1 MSKLVIVESPTKAKT
16 ISKILD
22 SSYKIVASMG
32 HVRDLPEREIG
43 VDIENNFTPLYV
55 DTPKGK
61 SIVRELKSMAK
72 DADEIYLAPDPD
84 REGEAIAWHLQ
95 QVLEQKRNPK
105 PFHRVTFH
113 EITSSAIK
121 NAMQNKGVIDMN
133 LVNSQQARRIL
144 DRIVGYKVSPLL
156 WQKLQRGM
164 SAGRVQS
171 VALRL
176 IVERER
182 EIRNFIPEEY
192 WLFSIEFESANGEK
206 ILCKLFKINDENF
219 KISNGADANALL
231 DDILNGS
238 ACEVESVERSEKR
251 RFAPPP
257 FTTSTLQQSAS
268 SFLHM
273 SPSNTMK
280 YAQALYEG
288 IDIGNGGTSGLI
300 TYMRTDSV
308 TIAREAQISCSSF
321 IKKTYGEKFAPVKFN
336 FYKNKNEAQE
346 AHEAIRPTDVNNTPE
361 KLRPYLDDSL
371 FKLYT
376 LIWRRF
382 VASQM
387 TPAVYNQ
394 TRLDVKIIGK
404 SNSKYTFRTTVSVPK
419 EPGFSLIYTDAKAEE
434 NIENNI
440 AAAQMLNS
448 LTPGEKLKISNA
460 EKEQKFTEP
469 APHFSEASLIKELE
483 ENGIGRPS
491 TYASIVK
498 TILQRNYVAKD
509 KGKLIPTESGFQV
522 NDFLVGQLPELF
534 DVGFT
539 AKMETEL
546 DDIESGK
553 LEWTGMLNDFYT
565 NFLDWMD
572 HAKHHDA
579 PDADIANQVLALFD
593 NITFEAPRKIGRRT
607 YDDNK
612 FVNSIR
618 EKMAK
623 DGKISSKQY
632 QALLGMM
639 AKYSNVITPDIIPA
653 EIRAE
658 YEEVLND
665 YKAREAEKAKSEA
678 DGTISKYQTVFDAFK
693 DIKWEEPA
701 NTRSARAFDEKK
713 FFKSLETQNLSGKTL
728 SEKQLSVLKRMVL
741 KYRTQLP
748 NAAEILSIMGLEV
761 NPENDSNTA
770 DTINPKEII
779 DALAQV
785 TNWADPIKKGRF
797 AFDEKNFYQSV
808 AQQFND
814 GKQLSEKQLNALKK
828 LYDKYIK
835 NEPAPS
841 AAAPAAVPAPAND
854 EANSEIAQLLEKM
867 AQITTWEPP
876 AQKGR
881 FAFDDKK
888 FFLSIEK
895 QFKSKK
901 QLSVKQIDALKK
913 LAVKYEIQES

>member
-1 MSKLVIVESPTKAKT
+1 M
-16 ISKILD
+16 LD

-113 EITSSAIK
+113 EITSAAIK

-192 WLFSIEFESANGEK
+192 WLFSIEFKSANGEK

-219 KISNGADANALL
+219 KISNSTDAEALL
-231 DDILNGS
+231 NDILNGS
-238 ACEVESVERSEKR
+238 ASEVENIERSEKR
-251 RFAPPP
+251 RYAPPP

-288 IDIGNGGTSGLI
+288 IDIGSGGASGLI

-308 TIAREAQISCSSF
+308 TIAREAQIACSNF
-321 IKKTYGEKFAPVKFN
+321 IKKTYGEKFAPAKFN
-336 FYKNKNEAQE
+336 FYKNKTEAQE

-387 TPAVYNQ
+387 TPAIYNQ
-394 TRLDVKIIGK
+394 TKLDVRIFGK
-404 SNSKYTFRTTVSVPK
+404 SSSKYTFRTSVSVPK

-440 AAAQMLNS
+440 AVAQMLNNLS
-448 LTPGEKLKISNA
+448 NGEKLDINKA

-553 LEWTGMLNDFYT
+553 REWTGMLNDFYN
-565 NFLDWMD
+565 NFLTWMD

-579 PDADIANQVLALFD
+579 PAPEIAAEVLALFN
-593 NITFEAPRKIGRRT
+593 NIKYTDPVKVGRRI
-607 YDDNK
+607 YDDSK
-612 FVNSIR
+612 FVNSIQ
-618 EKMAK
+618 EKMKK
-623 DGKISSKQY
+623 DGKISAKQY

-639 AKYSNVITPDIIPA
+639 AKYHSQINIDSIPS
-653 EIRAE
+653 EIRPAFNEALKE
-658 YEEVLND
+658 YET
-665 YKAREAEKAKSEA
+665 REAEKIQAENA
-678 DGTISKYQTVFDAFK
+678 GTNSLYSPVFEAFK
-693 DIKWEEPA
+693 DVKWDEPQSSR
-701 NTRSARAFDEKK
+701 NGRVFDEKK
-713 FFKSLETQNLSGKTL
+713 FFKSLETQNSAGKTL
-728 SEKQLSVLKRMVL
+728 SDKQLSVLKRMVL
-741 KYRTQLP
+741 KYRSQFANP
-748 NAAEILSIMGLEV
+748 IEILNIMGLDASQET
-761 NPENDSNTA
+761 NDKANDSVST
-770 DTINPKEII
+770 KEII
-779 DALAQV
+779 DTLANV
-785 TNWADPIKKGRF
+785 TNWADPVKKGRF
-797 AFDEKNFYQSV
+797 AFDEKKFYQSV

-814 GKQLSEKQLNALKK
+814 GKQLSDKQLNALKK
-828 LYDKYIK
+828 LYDKYTK
-835 NEPAPS
+835 ETTSNPS
-841 AAAPAAVPAPAND
+841 AAVVEETPADN
-854 EANSEIAQLLEKM
+854 EINSEIADLLKKM
-867 AQITTWEPP
+867 AQITTWEAP

-888 FFLSIEK
+888 FFQSIEK

-901 QLSVKQIDALKK
+901 QLSVKQIDAIKK

>member
-1 MSKLVIVESPTKAKT
+1 
-16 ISKILD
+16 
-22 SSYKIVASMG
+22 MG

-61 SIVRELKSMAK
+61 SIVRELKAMAK
-72 DADEIYLAPDPD
+72 SADEIYLAPDPD

-113 EITSSAIK
+113 EITSGAIK

-238 ACEVESVERSEKR
+238 QSEVENVERSEKR

-308 TIAREAQISCSSF
+308 TIAREAQTACSNF
-321 IKKTYGEKFAPVKFN
+321 IKKTYGEKFAPAKFN
-336 FYKNKNEAQE
+336 YYKNKTEAQE

-394 TRLDVKIIGK
+394 TKLDVQIFGK
-404 SNSKYTFRTTVSVPK
+404 TGAKYTFRTSVSVPK
-419 EPGFSLIYTDAKAEE
+419 DPGFSLIYTDAKAEE

-440 AAAQMLNS
+440 AAAQMLNN
-448 LTPGEKLKISNA
+448 LKPGEKLNISNA
-460 EKEQKFTEP
+460 GKEQKFTEP

-565 NFLDWMD
+565 NFLQWMD

-579 PDADIANQVLALFD
+579 PESEIAEKVLALFD
-593 NITFEAPRKIGRRT
+593 DLAFEEPLKIGRRT
-607 YDDNK
+607 YDDRK
-612 FVNSIR
+612 FVTSIQ

-639 AKYSNVITPDIIPA
+639 AKYSSKIDLNAIPA
-653 EIRAE
+653 EIRPE
-658 YEEVLND
+658 FDEVLTE
-665 YKAREAEKAKSEA
+665 YKAKEAEKARSEA

-693 DIKWEEPA
+693 NVKWDEPA
-701 NTRSARAFDEKK
+701 AGRSGRAFDEKK
-713 FFKSLETQNLSGKTL
+713 FFKSLETQNQSGKTF

-741 KYRTQLP
+741 KYRTQFENP
-748 NAAEILSIMGLEV
+748 AEILSLMGLEASAES
-761 NPENDSNTA
+761 ENTPNDA
-770 DTINPKEII
+770 INPQEII
-779 DALAQV
+779 DALAKV
-785 TNWADPIKKGRF
+785 TNWADPVKKGRF
-797 AFDEKNFYQSV
+797 AFDEKKFYQSV
-808 AQQFND
+808 AQQFAD

-828 LYDKYIK
+828 LHDKYTK
-835 NEPAPS
+835 GEVQSAPAP
-841 AAAPAAVPAPAND
+841 APAAAESAN
-854 EANSEIAQLLEKM
+854 EEVNAEIAELLEKM
-867 AQITTWEPP
+867 AQITAWEPP

-888 FFLSIEK
+888 FFQSIEK

-913 LAVKYEIQES
+913 LAIKYEIQES

>member
-1 MSKLVIVESPTKAKT
+1 MSKLVIVESPTKART
-16 ISKILD
+16 ISKMLD
-22 SSYKIVASMG
+22 SSYQIVASMG

-43 VDIENNFTPLYV
+43 VDIENNFAPIYV
-55 DTPKGK
+55 DTPKGRA
-61 SIVRELKSMAK
+61 IVKELKSLAK
-72 DADEIYLAPDPD
+72 NADEIYLAPDPD

-113 EITSSAIK
+113 EITSGAIR

-192 WLFSIEFESANGEK
+192 WLFSLEFSAANGSK
-206 ILCKLFKINDENF
+206 IICKLFKVNDENF
-219 KISNGADANALL
+219 KVSSETDAQKMLN
-231 DDILNGS
+231 DILSGKIGTVANI
-238 ACEVESVERSEKR
+238 ERSEKR
-251 RFAPPP
+251 RMAPPP
-257 FTTSTLQQSAS
+257 FTTSTLQQAAS
-268 SFLHM
+268 SSLHM

-288 IDIGNGGTSGLI
+288 IDIGSGGASGLI

-308 TIAREAQISCSSF
+308 TIAREAQISCSNF
-321 IKKTYGEKFAPVKFN
+321 IKKTYGENFAPAHFN
-336 FYKNKNEAQE
+336 FFKNKNAAQE

-361 KLRPYLDDSL
+361 KLRPFLDDSL

-394 TRLDVKIIGK
+394 TRLDVTVNGA
-404 SNSKYTFRTTVSVPK
+404 SNNQYTFRTSVSVPK
-419 EPGFSLIYTDAKAEE
+419 EAGYSLIYTDAKAED
-434 NIENNI
+434 NIQNNI
-440 AAAQMLNS
+440 AVADMLNS
-448 LTPGEKLKISNA
+448 LSAGEKLTISNY

-491 TYASIVK
+491 TYASIVR

-522 NDFLVGQLPELF
+522 NDFLVSQLPELF

-546 DDIESGK
+546 DDIESGNR
-553 LEWTGMLNDFYT
+553 EWTSMLHDFYDK
-565 NFLDWMD
+565 FMLWMD

-579 PDADIANQVLALFD
+579 PEADIARKVIDIFNNVK
-593 NITFEAPRKIGRRT
+593 FEEPRKLGRRI
-607 YDDNK
+607 YDDSK
-612 FVNSIR
+612 FVSSVR
-618 EKMAK
+618 DKMQK
-623 DGKISSKQY
+623 DNKISAKQY
-632 QALLGMM
+632 QAMLTML
-639 AKYSNVITPDIIPA
+639 AKYQSQIDLNMIPA
-653 EIRAE
+653 QIRADFDAAL
-658 YEEVLND
+658 EEFNS
-665 YKAREAEKAKSEA
+665 REAQKVQSQN
-678 DGTISKYQTVFDAFK
+678 DGSLTKYNKIFDAFK
-693 DIKWEEPA
+693 NIKWEEPA
-701 NTRSARAFDEKK
+701 AGRSGRAFDEKK
-713 FFKSLETQNLSGKTL
+713 FFKSLETQNEAGKPL
-728 SEKQLSVLKRMVL
+728 SEKQLAVLKRMVI
-741 KYRTQLP
+741 KYRDQFENPSEIMTIMELDMP
-748 NAAEILSIMGLEV
+748 VDNAGTGNAEINMQ
-761 NPENDSNTA
+761 
-770 DTINPKEII
+770 EII
-779 DALAQV
+779 DFLSQV
-785 TNWADPIKKGRF
+785 QIWADPVKKGRF
-797 AFDEKNFYQSV
+797 AFDEKKFFTSV
-808 AQQFND
+808 AQQFKD
-814 GKQLSEKQLNALKK
+814 GKELSIKQINALKK
-828 LYDKYIK
+828 LYDKYSK
-835 NEPAPS
+835 GE
-841 AAAPAAVPAPAND
+841 VPQTPVEDKLPDVNTP
-854 EANSEIAQLLEKM
+854 ENQEIADLLTKLGT
-867 AQITTWEPP
+867 ITTWEPP
-876 AQKGR
+876 AKKGR
-881 FAFDDKK
+881 FAFDDQK
-888 FFLSIEK
+888 FFQSIEK

-913 LAVKYEIQES
+913 LAAKYEVQEA

>member
-1 MSKLVIVESPTKAKT
+1 MSKLVIVESPTKART
-16 ISKILD
+16 IGRMLD

-43 VDIENNFTPLYV
+43 VDIDNNFTPLYV

-61 SIVRELKSMAK
+61 SIVKELKTLAK
-72 DADEIYLAPDPD
+72 EADEIYLAPDPD

-113 EITSSAIK
+113 EITSSAIR
-121 NAMQNKGVIDMN
+121 NAMQNRGVIDMN

-182 EIRNFIPEEY
+182 EIQNFTPEEY
-192 WLFSIEFESANGEK
+192 WLFSLEFQTEDGNK
-206 ILCKLFKINDENF
+206 IICKLFKINDENF
-219 KISNGADANALL
+219 KVSNGEDAHKMLN
-231 DDILNGS
+231 DILNGTQ
-238 ACEVESVERSEKR
+238 VQVDNVERTEKR
-251 RFAPPP
+251 RMAPPP

-288 IDIGNGGTSGLI
+288 IDIGGSGATGLI

-308 TIAREAQISCSSF
+308 TIAREAQIACSNF
-321 IKKTYGEKFAPVKFN
+321 IKKTYGEKFAPAKFN
-336 FYKNKNEAQE
+336 YYKNKTEAQE

-361 KLRPYLDDSL
+361 KLRPFLDDSL
-371 FKLYT
+371 FKLYN

-394 TRLDVKIIGK
+394 TKLDVRINGK
-404 SNSKYTFRTTVSVPK
+404 SNDKYIFRTSVSVPK
-419 EPGFSLIYTDAKAEE
+419 EPGFSLLYTDAKAEE

-440 AAAQMLNS
+440 NIANMLNNMTAGQML
-448 LTPGEKLKISNA
+448 TVSNYA
-460 EKEQKFTEP
+460 TEQKFTEP
-469 APHFSEASLIKELE
+469 PPHFSEASLIKELE

-539 AKMETEL
+539 AKMENEL
-546 DDIESGK
+546 DDIENGK
-553 LEWTGMLNDFYT
+553 MEWTGMLNDFYG
-565 NFLDWMD
+565 NFLKWMD

-579 PDADIANQVLALFD
+579 PESDAAQKILDLFN
-593 NITFEAPRKIGRRT
+593 NIQFAEPQKMGRRV
-607 YDDNK
+607 YDDRK
-612 FVNSIR
+612 FVNSIQ
-618 EKMAK
+618 EKMKK
-623 DGKISSKQY
+623 DGKISAKQY
-632 QALLGMM
+632 QALLAMM
-639 AKYSNVITPDIIPA
+639 AKYSSQITLDAIPA
-653 EIRAE
+653 EFKEDFNAALQE
-658 YEEVLND
+658 FKEKEAA
-665 YKAREAEKAKSEA
+665 KAQAEA
-678 DGTISKYQTVFDAFK
+678 DGSANLYTPVFEAFK
-693 DIKWEEPA
+693 NVTWEEPA
-701 NTRSARAFDEKK
+701 AGRSGRAFDEKK
-713 FFKSLETQNLSGKTL
+713 FFKSLENQNAAGKILSD
-728 SEKQLSVLKRMVL
+728 KQLTVLKRMVA
-741 KYRTQLP
+741 KYQKQLT
-748 NAAEILSIMGLEV
+748 NQTDVFKIMGLEQTT
-761 NPENDSNTA
+761 ENTGSAAPQLNTQEML
-770 DTINPKEII
+770 DT
-779 DALAQV
+779 LAKV
-785 TNWADPIKKGRF
+785 KVWADPVKRGRF
-797 AFDEKNFYQSV
+797 AFDEKKFYQSV
-808 AQQFND
+808 AQQLAD
-814 GKQLSEKQLNALKK
+814 GKQLSEKQLNAIKK
-828 LYDKYIK
+828 IYDKYTK
-835 NEPAPS
+835 EPPIEAT
-841 AAAPAAVPAPAND
+841 PAPAQDTPVAND
-854 EANSEIAQLLEKM
+854 GENREIAELLDALSK
-867 AQITTWEPP
+867 ITTWETPVK
-876 AQKGR
+876 KGR

-888 FFLSIEK
+888 FFESINK
-895 QFKSKK
+895 QFNSKK

-913 LAVKYEIQES
+913 LAVKYEVQEQ

>member
-55 DTPKGK
+55 DTPKSK

-72 DADEIYLAPDPD
+72 AADEIYLAPDPD

-192 WLFSIEFESANGEK
+192 WLFSIEFESQNGEK

-219 KISNGADANALL
+219 KISNGTDANALL

-238 ACEVESVERSEKR
+238 ESKVENVERSEKR

-308 TIAREAQISCSSF
+308 TIAKEAQIACSQF
-321 IKKTYGEKFAPVKFN
+321 IKETYGEKFAPAKFN
-336 FYKNKNEAQE
+336 YYKNKTEAQE

-361 KLRPYLDDSL
+361 KLRPYLEDSL

-394 TRLDVKIIGK
+394 TKLDVQLFGK
-404 SNSKYTFRTTVSVPK
+404 SNTKYTFRTSVSVPK

-440 AAAQMLNS
+440 AVAKMLNN
-448 LTPGEKLKISNA
+448 LKQGEKLKISQA

-539 AKMETEL
+539 AKMENEL

-565 NFLDWMD
+565 NFLQWMD

-579 PDADIANQVLALFD
+579 PAADIAEKVLALFND
-593 NITFEAPRKIGRRT
+593 IEFEIPRKIGRRT
-607 YDDNK
+607 YDDGK
-612 FVNSIR
+612 FVKSIHD
-618 EKMAK
+618 KMAK

-632 QALLGMM
+632 QALLSMM
-639 AKYSNVITPDIIPA
+639 AKYSEKIDLSAIPA
-653 EIRAE
+653 EVRPEFNEALKE
-658 YEEVLND
+658 FNS
-665 YKAREAEKAKSEA
+665 REAAKAEAEA
-678 DGTISKYQTVFDAFK
+678 DGTTDKYQIVFDAFK
-693 DIKWEEPA
+693 NVKWEDPA
-701 NTRSARAFDEKK
+701 PTRSARAFDEKK
-713 FFKSLETQNLSGKTL
+713 FFKSLEMQNSTGKQL

-741 KYRTQLP
+741 KYRSQFE
-748 NAAEILSIMGLEV
+748 NAADVLKIMELEV
-761 NPENDSNTA
+761 AAESPSTENNTVNPQ
-770 DTINPKEII
+770 EII
-779 DALAQV
+779 DALANV
-785 TNWADPIKKGRF
+785 TTWAAPVKKGRF
-797 AFDEKNFYQSV
+797 AFDEKKFYQSV
-808 AQQFND
+808 AQQFTD

-835 NEPAPS
+835 NEQPEKVTATTEPAS
-841 AAAPAAVPAPAND
+841 PADAEIN
-854 EANSEIAQLLEKM
+854 NEIAELLEKM

-881 FAFDDKK
+881 FAFDDQK
-888 FFLSIEK
+888 FFRSIEK
-895 QFKSKK
+895 QFKAKK

>member
-22 SSYKIVASMG
+22 SSYQIVASMG

-43 VDIENNFTPLYV
+43 VDIENNFTPIYV
-55 DTPKGK
+55 DTPKGR
-61 SIVRELKSMAK
+61 SIVKELKNMAK
-72 DADEIYLAPDPD
+72 NADEIYLAPDPD

-113 EITSSAIK
+113 EITASAIK

-182 EIRNFIPEEY
+182 EIRNFVPEEY
-192 WLFSIEFESANGEK
+192 WLFSLEFEAKNGEK
-206 ILCKLFKINDENF
+206 IVCRLFKINEENF
-219 KISNGADANALL
+219 KISNETDANKLL

-238 ACEVESVERSEKR
+238 DCEVESVERSEKR

-288 IDIGNGGTSGLI
+288 IDIGDTGVAGLI

-308 TIAREAQISCSSF
+308 TIAREAQIACSSF
-321 IKKTYGEKFAPVKFN
+321 IKKHYGEKFAPAKFN
-336 FYKNKNEAQE
+336 FYKNKSEAQE

-361 KLRPYLDDSL
+361 KLRPFLDDSL
-371 FKLYT
+371 YKLYT

-394 TRLDVKIIGK
+394 TRLDVKIIGRG
-404 SNSKYTFRTTVSVPK
+404 NDKYTFRTSVSVPK

-440 AAAQMLNS
+440 AVADMLNS
-448 LTPGEKLKISNA
+448 LNAGEKLSVSNV

-491 TYASIVK
+491 TYASIIK

-539 AKMETEL
+539 AKMENEL

-565 NFLDWMD
+565 NFLTWMD

-579 PDADIANQVLALFD
+579 PESDIARKVLGLFD
-593 NITFEAPRKIGRRT
+593 NVRFVEPQKIGRRI
-607 YDDNK
+607 YDDSK
-612 FVNSIR
+612 FVNSIQ
-618 EKMAK
+618 EKMKK
-623 DGKISSKQY
+623 DGKISAKQY
-632 QALLGMM
+632 QALLAMM
-639 AKYSNVITPDIIPA
+639 AKYADQINLADVPA
-653 EIRAE
+653 EVRPDLDEAMQDFNE
-658 YEEVLND
+658 KQAQ
-665 YKAREAEKAKSEA
+665 KAHSESDGSA
-678 DGTISKYQTVFDAFK
+678 DKYNTVFAALK
-693 DIKWEEPA
+693 NVKWDEPV
-701 NTRSARAFDEKK
+701 TGRSGRAFDEKK
-713 FFKSLETQNLSGKTL
+713 FFKSLETQIAAGKTL
-728 SEKQLSVLKRMVL
+728 SEKQLSVLKRMLL
-741 KYRTQLP
+741 KYQKQLENP
-748 NAAEILSIMGLEV
+748 SEILAVMGLEETV
-761 NPENDSNTA
+761 VPDKVDENTVKTED
-770 DTINPKEII
+770 II
-779 DALAQV
+779 DVLSKV
-785 TNWADPIKKGRF
+785 TTWAEPVKKGRF
-797 AFDEKNFYQSV
+797 AFDEKKFFLSV
-808 AQQFND
+808 AQQFED
-814 GKQLSEKQLNALKK
+814 GKQLGDKQLNALKK
-828 LYDKYIK
+828 LYDKYTG
-835 NEPAPS
+835 S
-841 AAAPAAVPAPAND
+841 DAAVMSEATPA
-854 EANSEIAQLLEKM
+854 EAVSNVEVNTEVADLLQKM

-876 AQKGR
+876 VKKGR
-881 FAFDDKK
+881 FAFDDEK
-888 FFLSIEK
+888 FFHSVEK
-895 QFKSKK
+895 QFAAKK
-901 QLSVKQIDALKK
+901 QLSDKQINALKK
-913 LAVKYEIQES
+913 LAEKYEVQE

>member
-1 MSKLVIVESPTKAKT
+1 
-16 ISKILD
+16 
-22 SSYKIVASMG
+22 MG

-43 VDIENNFTPLYV
+43 IDIENNFSPIYV

-61 SIVRELKSMAK
+61 AIVKELKTLAK
-72 DADEIYLAPDPD
+72 NADEIYLAPDPD

-113 EITSSAIK
+113 EITASAIR

-182 EIRNFIPEEY
+182 EIQNFIPEEY
-192 WLFSIEFESANGEK
+192 WTFSLEFKTSDDNR
-206 ILCKLFKINDENF
+206 IICKLFKINDENF
-219 KISNGADANALL
+219 KVGNCEDAQKILN
-231 DDILNGS
+231 DILNGS
-238 ACEVESVERSEKR
+238 NPQVDNVERTEKR
-251 RFAPPP
+251 RTAPPP

-268 SFLHM
+268 SYLRM
-273 SPSNTMK
+273 SPSSTMK

-288 IDIGNGGTSGLI
+288 IDIGGSGATGLI

-308 TIAREAQISCSSF
+308 TIAREAQIACSNF
-321 IKKTYGEKFAPVKFN
+321 IRNTYGEKFAPAKFN
-336 FYKNKNEAQE
+336 YFKNKTEAQE

-361 KLRPYLDDSL
+361 KLRPFLDDNL
-371 FKLYT
+371 FKLYN

-387 TPAVYNQ
+387 TPAIFNQ
-394 TRLDVKIIGK
+394 TKLDVRINGK
-404 SNSKYTFRTTVSVPK
+404 SNDKYIFRTSVSVPK
-419 EPGFSLIYTDAKAEE
+419 EPGFSMLYTDTRVEE

-440 AAAQMLNS
+440 GIANMLNTMTAGQELS
-448 LTPGEKLKISNA
+448 ISNH
-460 EKEQKFTEP
+460 ETEQKFTESP
-469 APHFSEASLIKELE
+469 PHFSEASLIKELE

-539 AKMETEL
+539 ATMENKL
-546 DDIESGK
+546 DDIENGK
-553 LEWTGMLNDFYT
+553 LEWTVMLNDFYG
-565 NFLDWMD
+565 NFLNWMD

-579 PDADIANQVLALFD
+579 PEADIARTILDIFADVRFAEPQ
-593 NITFEAPRKIGRRT
+593 KIGNRT
-607 YDDNK
+607 YDDRK
-612 FVNSIR
+612 FVNSVQ
-618 EKMAK
+618 EKMKK
-623 DGKISSKQY
+623 DGKISAKQY
-632 QALLGMM
+632 QAMLVMM
-639 AKYSNVITPDIIPA
+639 AKYADQLDLKAIPSGLEA
-653 EIRAE
+653 DFNAA
-658 YEEVLND
+658 LQQFNQ
-665 YKAREAEKAKSEA
+665 KEAEKAESNKN
-678 DGTISKYQTVFDAFK
+678 GTAGIYSKVFDAFK
-693 DIKWEEPA
+693 NVKWEVPA
-701 NTRSARAFDEKK
+701 APRSARAFDEKK
-713 FFKSLETQNLSGKTL
+713 FFKSLENQNAAGKVLSD
-728 SEKQLSVLKRMVL
+728 KQINVLKRMVA
-741 KYRTQLP
+741 KYQKQL
-748 NAAEILSIMGLEV
+748 AEPSEIFKIMGMEQTAEPVDAQTPQL
-761 NPENDSNTA
+761 NTQEML
-770 DTINPKEII
+770 NV
-779 DALAQV
+779 LSQV
-785 TNWADPIKKGRF
+785 RNWAEPVKHGRF
-797 AFDEKNFYQSV
+797 AFDEKKFYQSV
-808 AQQFND
+808 AQQFAD
-814 GKQLSEKQLNALKK
+814 GKQLSDKQLNAIKK
-828 LYDKYIK
+828 IYDKYTK
-835 NEPAPS
+835 EPPVA
-841 AAAPAAVPAPAND
+841 AAAPAPQETEVSND
-854 EANSEIAQLLEKM
+854 SENQEIAALLDALSK
-867 AQITTWEPP
+867 ITTWEPP
-876 AQKGR
+876 VKKGR

-888 FFLSIEK
+888 FFESIDK

-901 QLSVKQIDALKK
+901 QLSVKQIEALKK

>member
-22 SSYKIVASMG
+22 SSYQIVASMG

-61 SIVRELKSMAK
+61 SIVKELKNMAK
-72 DADEIYLAPDPD
+72 NADEIYLAPDPD

-113 EITSSAIK
+113 EITSGAIK

-182 EIRNFIPEEY
+182 EIRSFIPEEY
-192 WLFSIEFESANGEK
+192 WVFSLEFESGNGEK
-206 ILCKLFKINDENF
+206 IVCRLFKINDENF
-219 KISNGADANALL
+219 KISNETDANKLL

-238 ACEVESVERSEKR
+238 ASEVENVERSEKR

-257 FTTSTLQQSAS
+257 FTTSTLQQAAS

-288 IDIGNGGTSGLI
+288 VDIGDTGVAGLI

-308 TIAREAQISCSSF
+308 TIAREAQIACSNF
-321 IKKTYGEKFAPVKFN
+321 IKNTYGEKYAPAKFN
-336 FYKNKNEAQE
+336 VFKNKNEAQE

-361 KLRPYLDDSL
+361 KMRPFLEDSL

-387 TPAVYNQ
+387 TPAIYNQ
-394 TRLDVKIIGK
+394 TKLDVKTIGR
-404 SNSKYTFRTTVSVPK
+404 SNDKYTFRTSVSVPR
-419 EPGFSLIYTDAKAEE
+419 EAGFSLIYTDAKAEE

-440 AAAQMLNS
+440 AAARMLNS
-448 LTPGEKLKISNA
+448 LSVGEKLTVSKA

-491 TYASIVK
+491 TYASIIK

-539 AKMETEL
+539 AKMENEL

-553 LEWTGMLNDFYT
+553 LEWTGMLNDFYSK
-565 NFLDWMD
+565 FLTWMD

-579 PDADIANQVLALFD
+579 PEADIASKVLGLFESV
-593 NITFEAPRKIGRRT
+593 NFAEPQKIGRRT
-607 YDDNK
+607 YDDKK
-612 FVNSIR
+612 FVNSIQ
-618 EKMAK
+618 EKMNK
-623 DGKISSKQY
+623 DGKISAKQY
-632 QALLGMM
+632 QALLAMM
-639 AKYSNVITPDIIPA
+639 AKYAEQIDVAAIPT
-653 EIRAE
+653 EIRADFDE
-658 YEEVLND
+658 AMQDFNEKQEQ
-665 YKAREAEKAKSEA
+665 KAQSSSDGSLEKYSAVFEALKN
-678 DGTISKYQTVFDAFK
+678 V
-693 DIKWEEPA
+693 KWDEPPA
-701 NTRSARAFDEKK
+701 GRSGRAFDEKK
-713 FFKSLETQNLSGKTL
+713 FFKSLETQFASGKVL
-728 SEKQLSVLKRMVL
+728 SEKQLSVLKRML
-741 KYRTQLP
+741 IKYQKQLENP
-748 NAAEILSIMGLEV
+748 SEILALMGLEETAAV
-761 NPENDSNTA
+761 NNNDESSVNIE
-770 DTINPKEII
+770 DII
-779 DALAQV
+779 KTLSEV
-785 TNWADPIKKGRF
+785 TEWAEPVKKGRF
-797 AFDEKNFYQSV
+797 AFDEKKFFLSV
-808 AQQFND
+808 AQQFKD
-814 GKQLSEKQLNALKK
+814 GKQLSEKQINALKK
-828 LYDKYIK
+828 LFDKYTRPDAVK
-835 NEPAPS
+835 VAE
-841 AAAPAAVPAPAND
+841 APAET
-854 EANSEIAQLLEKM
+854 EAADGEVNVEIAELLRKM
-867 AQITTWEPP
+867 AKITNWEPP
-876 AQKGR
+876 VKNGR
-881 FAFDDKK
+881 FAFDDEK
-888 FFLSIEK
+888 FFRSIEK
-895 QFKSKK
+895 QFNSKK
-901 QLSVKQIDALKK
+901 QLSEKQINALKK
-913 LAVKYEIQES
+913 LAEKYEVQE

>member
-16 ISKILD
+16 IGKMLNSD
-22 SSYKIVASMG
+22 YKIVASMG

-61 SIVRELKSMAK
+61 AIVKELKNMAK
-72 DADEIYLAPDPD
+72 EADEIYLAPDPD
-84 REGEAIAWHLQ
+84 RQGEAIAWHLQ
-95 QVLEQKRNPK
+95 QVLTQKRNPK

-113 EITSSAIK
+113 EITRSAIR
-121 NAMQNKGVIDMN
+121 NAMQNKGAIDIN

-182 EIRNFIPEEY
+182 EIQNFVPEEY
-192 WLFSIEFESANGEK
+192 WLFSLEFEAANGEK
-206 ILCKLFKINDENF
+206 IVCKLFKINDENF
-219 KISNGADANALL
+219 KVSNENDANALL

-238 ACEVESVERSEKR
+238 ESEVESVERSEKR

-288 IDIGNGGTSGLI
+288 IDIGDGGVSGLI

-308 TIAREAQISCSSF
+308 TIAREAQIACSEF
-321 IKKTYGEKFAPVKFN
+321 IKKTYGEKFAPAKFN
-336 FYKNKNEAQE
+336 VFKNKTEAQE
-346 AHEAIRPTDVNNTPE
+346 AHEAIRPTDVSNTPE
-361 KLRPYLDDSL
+361 KLRPFLDDSL

-394 TRLDVKIIGK
+394 TRLDVKIFGR
-404 SNSKYTFRTTVSVPK
+404 SNDKYIFRTSVSVPK
-419 EPGFSLIYTDAKAEE
+419 DPGFSLIYTDAKAEE

-440 AAAQMLNS
+440 NIAQMLNG
-448 LTPGEKLKISNA
+448 LTPGEKLKVCNA
-460 EKEQKFTEP
+460 VKEQKFTEP

-539 AKMETEL
+539 AKMENEL
-546 DDIESGK
+546 DDIENGK
-553 LEWTGMLNDFYT
+553 LEWTGMLNDFYGK
-565 NFLDWMD
+565 FLEWMD

-579 PDADIANQVLALFD
+579 PCAEVAQNVLNLFD
-593 NITFEAPRKIGRRT
+593 DIEFEEPKKLGRRT
-607 YDDNK
+607 YDDRK
-612 FVNSIR
+612 FVDSIR
-618 EKMAK
+618 EKMKK
-623 DGKISSKQY
+623 DGKISAKQY
-632 QALLGMM
+632 QAMLTMM
-639 AKYSNVITPDIIPA
+639 AKYADKIDQNAVPA
-653 EIRAE
+653 DVRSDFEEALKDFREKENIKLQAE
-658 YEEVLND
+658 
-665 YKAREAEKAKSEA
+665 S
-678 DGTISKYQTVFDAFK
+678 DGTISKYAPVFEAFSK
-693 DIKWEEPA
+693 VEWEEPA
-701 NTRSARAFDEKK
+701 AGRSGRTFDEKK
-713 FFKSLETQNLSGKTL
+713 FFKSIETQSAAGKPL

-741 KYRTQLP
+741 KYRKQFE
-748 NAAEILSIMGLEV
+748 NAAEILSVMGLED
-761 NPENDSNTA
+761 ENKSNSTVA
-770 DTINPKEII
+770 ETVSPQEMI
-779 DALAQV
+779 DALGKV
-785 TNWADPIKKGRF
+785 TVWAEPVKKGRF
-797 AFDEKNFYQSV
+797 AFDEKRFYQSI
-808 AQQFND
+808 AQQFGN
-814 GKQLSEKQLNALKK
+814 GKELSEKQLNALKK
-828 LYDKYIK
+828 LYDKYTRG
-835 NEPAPS
+835 EVVQAEV
-841 AAAPAAVPAPAND
+841 AAVEVVD
-854 EANSEIAQLLEKM
+854 SEENNAIAELIGKM
-867 AQITTWEPP
+867 AQITSWEPP
-876 AQKGR
+876 AKKGR
-881 FAFDDKK
+881 FAFDDHK
-888 FFLSIEK
+888 FFQSLEK

-901 QLSVKQIDALKK
+901 QLSVKQIEALKK